1 MITVVLAALLTV
13 AAVAWLVHPLMKS
26 GDRRARILMVAL
38 PLCALA
44 LYLWRGHPDMPSA
57 AALFEHDATRATL
70 RALTKDELRLTQA
83 LSQDP
88 ENDDLKTQ
96 LGEVF
101 YARGLAIL
109 AEEGDAARAAGYLD
123 DALSVA
129 PKNAPY
135 LKDLESDRK
144 NIEKKK

>member
-1 MITVVLAALLTV
+1 MISIMIAALLTV
-13 AAVAWLVHPLMKS
+13 ATVAWLVHPLMKS
-26 GDRRARILMVAL
+26 GDRRARILMIAL
-38 PLCALA
+38 PLCALT

-57 AALFEHDATRATL
+57 AALFEHDTTRATL
-70 RALTKDELRLTQA
+70 RALTRDELRLTQS

-88 ENDDLKTQ
+88 ENNELKTQ

-109 AEEGDAARAAGYLD
+109 AEEGDPARAVGYLD
-123 DALSVA
+123 DAIAVA

-135 LKDLESDRK
+135 LKDLKFDRK
-144 NIEKKK
+144 KLSNGD

>member
-1 MITVVLAALLTV
+1 MITIIIAALLTV
-13 AAVAWLVHPLMKS
+13 AVTAWLAHPLMKS
-26 GDRRARILMVAL
+26 GDRRGRVILAAL

-57 AALFEHDATRATL
+57 SALFEHDGPRAAL

-83 LSQDP
+83 LSQNP
-88 ENDDLKTQ
+88 GNKELKTQ

-109 AEEGDAARAAGYLD
+109 AEEGDAARAAAYLD

-129 PKNAPY
+129 PANAPY
-135 LKDLESDRK
+135 LKQLKADRK
-144 NIEKKK
+144 KMKE

>member
-1 MITVVLAALLTV
+1 MITIILAALLTV
-13 AAVAWLVHPLMKS
+13 AVTTWLVHPLMRS
-26 GDRRARILMVAL
+26 GGRRVARIVMIAL

-57 AALFEHDATRATL
+57 AALFEHDGPRAAL

-88 ENDDLKTQ
+88 DNEELKTQ

-109 AEEGDAARAAGYLD
+109 AEEGDRDRAAGYLD
-123 DALSVA
+123 SAVSVA
-129 PKNAPY
+129 PANAPY
-135 LKDLESDRK
+135 LKQLKTDRK
-144 NIEKKK
+144 KIGE